1 MRRWVSREQSN
12 CLVRGCWRRQNS
24 VVTKKKYISR
34 PHTFTLERER
44 LIGEIDHFEAK
55 NVDVLWAHL
64 GRRRAHLPS
73 RSEFRDA
80 EGRVGCGIATS
91 TSLCTNMGKKR
102 SQALGAGWWQKKHT
116 EQHGTYVRTLVY
128 VIRARIMRKLSS
140 FTHYRETSSF
150 VHQVKQK
157 RWSYSEKPDSYSNT
171 SNSFDVLLLYV
182 P

>member
-102 SQALGAGWWQKKHT
+102 SQALGAGWWQKKHIS
-116 EQHGTYVRTLVY
+116 QHAVSHKFFAQKFYESMSIQSAKRSHTDSNRGIQNQNL
-128 VIRARIMRKLSS
+128 
-140 FTHYRETSSF
+140 TS
-150 VHQVKQK
+150 
-157 RWSYSEKPDSYSNT
+157 
-171 SNSFDVLLLYV
+171 
-182 P
+182 